1 MLHQLQYSSALLL
14 CQFLY
19 PYLQHQPPAH
29 SDPEEA
35 PTPAVTPRSLLAGTP
50 EDRVL
55 RWVPRESSPFAHLL
69 GTRAKGSGG
78 AREGEREEGTGKG
91 AGPGGRRGAEARQGL
106 SVSRGLIGGWP
117 DESELGARPSPLAPA
132 RAARSA
138 PPRSRFVPGDGGGGC
153 GEQRAGGRDPP
164 TRGAGAGAREAGRAA
179 HGPTPR
185 PAGTAPVHAR
195 SRPGRQVS
203 SRAAPAVAGPADRPT
218 DRPAVASSSAGASR
232 TPSRSVM

>member
-138 PPRSRFVPGDGGGGC
+138 PPRSRFVPGDHPVQGGNL
-153 GEQRAGGRDPP
+153 QAWAG
-164 TRGAGAGAREAGRAA
+164 REAGWELKIL
-179 HGPTPR
+179 TI
-185 PAGTAPVHAR
+185 
-195 SRPGRQVS
+195 S
-203 SRAAPAVAGPADRPT
+203 SVFRFQPCLYFHF
-218 DRPAVASSSAGASR
+218 
-232 TPSRSVM
+232 

>member
-29 SDPEEA
+29 SDPQEA

-55 RWVPRESSPFAHLL
+55 RWGPRESSPFAHLL

-91 AGPGGRRGAEARQGL
+91 AGPGGRRVAEARQGL

-117 DESELGARPSPLAPA
+117 DESENNPLQEL
-132 RAARSA
+132 
-138 PPRSRFVPGDGGGGC
+138 RFKILTIPIVDKDMKKLKFFGHC
-153 GEQRAGGRDPP
+153 W
-164 TRGAGAGAREAGRAA
+164 
-179 HGPTPR
+179 
-185 PAGTAPVHAR
+185 
-195 SRPGRQVS
+195 
-203 SRAAPAVAGPADRPT
+203 
-218 DRPAVASSSAGASR
+218 
-232 TPSRSVM
+232 